1 MLSKRELNSIKKRMK
16 LFPGEYKI
24 VGNRAYT
31 INDFTG
37 EWTEITGT
45 ESSKPMKIKDEVCK
59 GTIKLKKF
67 SEIED
72 NNELAQLNNDNS
84 KK

>member
-1 MLSKRELNSIKKRMK
+1 MLSKRELEDIKKRMK

-24 VGNRAYT
+24 VGDKAYT

-45 ESSKPMKIKDEVCK
+45 ESSEPRKIKDEISK
-59 GTIKLKKF
+59 GTI
-67 SEIED
+67 
-72 NNELAQLNNDNS
+72 NLNS
-84 KK
+84 L

>member
-1 MLSKRELNSIKKRMK
+1 
-16 LFPGEYKI
+16 LFPEEYKI

-45 ESSKPMKIKDEVCK
+45 ESSKPMKIKDAVRK

-67 SEIED
+67 SETE
-72 NNELAQLNNDNS
+72 EGG
-84 KK
+84 K